1 MKRLINITLVMV
13 FVLSF
18 LAGCAQP
25 TAAPAATQP
34 AADAPALKLS
44 IWTRVANQVLLE
56 ALAKG
61 YNATHKNQFEVTS
74 IPNEQFVTKFGAAVS
89 GGTPPDVISI
99 DLIYVPAFAAAGQMS
114 EITDLV
120 NALPFKDKLSP
131 AHMALAT
138 YNGKYFAT
146 PFTAEGSV
154 LLYNKDLFKAA
165 GLDPEK
171 APTTWDEIYQAAKKI
186 TALGKDT
193 YGFYFAGACAGCNAF
208 TYLPLIWASGGDVL
222 SADYTKA
229 TMTNPAVKSALEF
242 YKKMWDE
249 KLIPEGAKVDA
260 GENFF
265 AAFATG
271 KIGMVGS
278 GAFSIASLKKDYPNI
293 NFGIAFLPGQ
303 NGGKSSFAGGDS
315 IGVPKGSKYVKEAF
329 DFIQWCLSDEV
340 QLEYYA
346 KTGGLPVRTDLAKNK
361 YFDAEP
367 RLTVNAQAM
376 ALGKTPYSVKY
387 NDLFNDANG
396 PWLAMIQTAIFE
408 GKVDAAI
415 AAAQDRF
422 TQIMSQK

>member
-229 TMTNPAVKSALEF
+229 TLTNPAVKSALEF

-293 NFGIAFLPGQ
+293 NFGIAYLPGQ

-408 GKVDAAI
+408 GKVDTAI

>member
-208 TYLPLIWASGGDVL
+208 TYLPLMWASGGDVL

-229 TMTNPAVKSALEF
+229 TLTNPAVKSALEF

-265 AAFATG
+265 AAFSTG